1 MEVRWK
7 CDGSAMEARWKSSNR
22 SSSYLRA
29 IPDNLAGTQPY
40 QGLDQGSSIPR
51 TIYSNEKN
59 YSTST
64 TPNIRLHS
72 DHALS
77 VENLHSR
84 PIPLLLLKNNPIL
97 VPRIQRT
104 RRAVRDT
111 LWQKQSR
118 IQSPTSTTSSSVL
131 PLNIPPQ
138 IQNGNQ
144 IQRPVNNEVPVAL
157 DIAGPRERIVDLVR
171 VECQRG
177 EAEEGDGCLAEGSGV
192 C

>member
-1 MEVRWK
+1 M
-7 CDGSAMEARWKSSNR
+7 SSNR

-51 TIYSNEKN
+51 IYSNKYEKN

-72 DHALS
+72 DHALRID
-77 VENLHSR
+77 NLHSR
-84 PIPLLLLKNNPIL
+84 PIPLLPLKNNPIL
-97 VPRIQRT
+97 IPRIQRA

-138 IQNGNQ
+138 VQNRNQ
-144 IQRPVNNEVPVAL
+144 IQRPVNNEVPMSL
-157 DIAGPRERIVDLVR
+157 DIAGPGQRIMDLVR